1 MKPCQKMNSVFLWRD
16 KQAPVHQAHSE
27 GGRKKNLQVTR
38 QRLACFL
45 IFSLHLPLSPPLSI
59 SPLSFFFLKTTQE
72 EINHEGKT
80 QLHPLAAGHSSYFV
94 WNWLSESRRPARGAG
109 TWYERNLRMKQRGL
123 ISPLHIPHSVSTV
136 QLQSNTPLS
145 WIDKRNW
152 IPS

>member
-1 MKPCQKMNSVFLWRD
+1 MKPC
-16 KQAPVHQAHSE
+16 P
-27 GGRKKNLQVTR
+27 KKKW
-38 QRLACFL
+38 
-45 IFSLHLPLSPPLSI
+45 IPSFSLQISRLHCTGLIQRGGKLAGHKAATCMFSYFFSPTRSLS
-59 SPLSFFFLKTTQE
+59 SPFPFFLKATQE

-94 WNWLSESRRPARGAG
+94 WNWLSESRRLAQGAG

-136 QLQSNTPLS
+136 RLQSNTPLS

>member
-1 MKPCQKMNSVFLWRD
+1 MKPCQKMNSVFLVGD
-16 KQAPVHQAHSE
+16 KQAPVHRAHSE
-27 GGRKKNLQVTR
+27 EKKLAGHKAATCMFSYFFSPTR
-38 QRLACFL
+38 S
-45 IFSLHLPLSPPLSI
+45 ILPLS
-59 SPLSFFFLKTTQE
+59 FFLKTTQE

-145 WIDKRNW
+145 WTDKRNW

>member
-1 MKPCQKMNSVFLWRD
+1 MKPCQKMSSVFLSGD

-27 GGRKKNLQVTR
+27 GKKKTCRSQGRDLHV
-38 QRLACFL
+38 FL
-45 IFSLHLPLSPPLSI
+45 FFSLSHSILPFS
-59 SPLSFFFLKTTQE
+59 FFLKTTQE